1 MALSNAR
8 LWALGALVT
17 ALLAALL
24 PSAAAR
30 AGYAAEAIVPSSLK
44 DTVHQMEGAD
54 FVCPLNIYDV
64 LPASNISL
72 PLPCDADKCEDLRGK
87 VALIT
92 GGSTGIGRGTA
103 DRLVRAGMRVV
114 ATSRTPEKYTQPCG
128 PDHTFH
134 EPGDLCAPAG
144 FDLWQLD
151 QTSQA
156 SVDALI
162 QKVKAKYGRIDL
174 LFLNAGRGAG
184 EPMFSQEVN
193 LGPMGSI
200 GYTGCNM
207 LAVRRYN
214 HVILTSSVYARE
226 FAYQRCCMCP
236 FFLPRGVEAL
246 AEAWMTEMDGKT
258 TNVKVT
264 TLYPGEWGRPAGE
277 TARARQRVKGAGDP
291 ALAAAA
297 RSPPSPPHRALLS
310 THAGNVKSDVI
321 RDSVVAG
328 EAVYRIAVDP
338 SPPKRVLMA
347 HPDAVPFFL
356 KRICRHLALPM
367 ERWVP
372 VGWNR
377 VKADGSSASSQ
388 GLMPT
393 VWGLLI
399 ALMAGLAHL
408 SRAGLVTHYGGAQ
421 DGMDPN
427 SLSFGTKDGAC
438 GYGTIPKDAYPYFAV
453 AALSKDNQFYKA
465 GPLNGC
471 GECFEIQCVDAR
483 AGACN
488 KDSSGAP
495 KSVVVM
501 ISDACPQCEADHID
515 MQSLSFAK
523 LASPALG
530 RIDMQYRRVE
540 CTPPDD
546 MKASSA
552 ARACVAVLD
561 YRGAGGWVR
570 LSIDTT
576 GGRGSVQSVAVKNSA
591 SASWQQLANSWGAQW
606 ETASAP
612 SAPLDFKIQC
622 DDGETVVASGVIKQ
636 AGISAPLGSPIKFAT
651 GVQFTITDPSFA
663 GNGGAPGGGRVA
675 AFDGPPDSSAAP
687 AGEGGAAGAA
697 PAALP
702 CVDMPAPGSFSCT
715 QQRDWGK
722 CSDPFMVS
730 GGYCSATCGRC
741 TPARPGAGAAPLPA
755 PEPAPAGGGGCVDTP
770 PPGSFGCAQQRDWGK
785 CSDAFMT
792 AGNYCSATCG
802 RCGAARPG
810 VQSFGGPSG
819 RRLLRRQ

>member
-207 LAVRRYN
+207 LAAMQLEMETNFWGAVRMWEAARPLMPASGYN
-214 HVILTSSVYARE
+214 HVILTSSVYAPVLHGSMVYT
-226 FAYQRCCMCP
+226 ASK
-236 FFLPRGVEAL
+236 RGVEAL

-264 TLYPGEWGRPAGE
+264 TLYPG
-277 TARARQRVKGAGDP
+277 
-291 ALAAAA
+291 
-297 RSPPSPPHRALLS
+297 
-310 THAGNVKSDVI
+310 NVKSDVI
-321 RDSVVAG
+321 RDSVVACRAMGGPSVTSMVEQQAYRGSLPFITATQAG

-393 VWGLLI
+393 VWG
-399 ALMAGLAHL
+399 
-408 SRAGLVTHYGGAQ
+408 
-421 DGMDPN
+421 
-427 SLSFGTKDGAC
+427 
-438 GYGTIPKDAYPYFAV
+438 
-453 AALSKDNQFYKA
+453 
-465 GPLNGC
+465 
-471 GECFEIQCVDAR
+471 
-483 AGACN
+483 
-488 KDSSGAP
+488 
-495 KSVVVM
+495 
-501 ISDACPQCEADHID
+501 
-515 MQSLSFAK
+515 
-523 LASPALG
+523 
-530 RIDMQYRRVE
+530 
-540 CTPPDD
+540 
-546 MKASSA
+546 
-552 ARACVAVLD
+552 
-561 YRGAGGWVR
+561 
-570 LSIDTT
+570 
-576 GGRGSVQSVAVKNSA
+576 
-591 SASWQQLANSWGAQW
+591 
-606 ETASAP
+606 
-612 SAPLDFKIQC
+612 
-622 DDGETVVASGVIKQ
+622 
-636 AGISAPLGSPIKFAT
+636 
-651 GVQFTITDPSFA
+651 
-663 GNGGAPGGGRVA
+663 
-675 AFDGPPDSSAAP
+675 
-687 AGEGGAAGAA
+687 
-697 PAALP
+697 
-702 CVDMPAPGSFSCT
+702 
-715 QQRDWGK
+715 
-722 CSDPFMVS
+722 
-730 GGYCSATCGRC
+730 
-741 TPARPGAGAAPLPA
+741 
-755 PEPAPAGGGGCVDTP
+755 
-770 PPGSFGCAQQRDWGK
+770 
-785 CSDAFMT
+785 
-792 AGNYCSATCG
+792 
-802 RCGAARPG
+802 
-810 VQSFGGPSG
+810 
-819 RRLLRRQ
+819 